1 MSERPDFLPLA
12 DYGFLADCH
21 NWALVANDGSVD
33 WCCFEANEGRTS
45 FARLLDPDTGGHF
58 RIGPPGGVIGD
69 QRYID
74 DTNVLV
80 TTFQTDR
87 GTLEVTDALV
97 LEQDDSGRG
106 AVDVIPHMQLVR
118 RIACTSGEVEV
129 EVDFAPRFEY
139 GLTSTHVRRDGDG
152 QWSVL
157 GGEDALRVWTDLD
170 VDVDDDMAW
179 SRVDH
184 TAQLVEGDERWIAMH
199 YRRAERPPPE
209 RVDAEE
215 LAARLQG
222 TIDFWHAWVDRCSYE
237 GRWRDEV
244 VRSALV
250 LKGLTDARTGGI
262 AAAPTTSLPED
273 PGGERNF
280 DYRYV
285 WIRDAST
292 MLDALYDL
300 GYEAEAQDFV
310 DWISRTTAGSVL
322 DLQVMYT
329 LDGGRLMQEVELD
342 GLRGWR
348 DSRPV
353 RVGNAASEQF
363 QLDVYGEVVE
373 TLWRYHQA
381 SGELAEETVQL
392 LEDMPVRLREVWQR
406 PDAGIWEQR
415 ENPQQFTSS
424 KIYAWVAADRLVRF
438 HDDGAIEIDRDD
450 CVELRDTIRAS
461 VEHYGVDI
469 ETGAVLRTYGDNEI
483 DAANLLPA
491 LLRFWDAD
499 DDRVTA
505 TLERIDD
512 ELSEGEL
519 VHRYIGAD
527 DGLTGSQHAFL
538 WTSFWVV
545 ELLARRGEVEAA
557 TERFEALLDHCSPLG
572 LLSEEVESPT
582 GALIGNYPQAI
593 SHVGLVQAAVAIEK
607 QRS

>member
-1 MSERPDFLPLA
+1 MSGRPDFLPLA
-12 DYGFLADCH
+12 DYGFLGDCH

-33 WCCFEANEGRTS
+33 WCCFEANEGRTT
-45 FARLLDPDTGGHF
+45 FARLLDPEIGGHF
-58 RIGPPGGVIGD
+58 RIGPPADVAGE

-80 TTFQTDR
+80 TTFATDR

-97 LEQDDSGRG
+97 LEGDENGRG

-118 RIACTSGEVEV
+118 RIVCTSGQV
-129 EVDFAPRFEY
+129 EVDVEFAPRFEY
-139 GLTSTHVRRDGDG
+139 GLTSTHVRREDDG
-152 QWSVL
+152 QWTVL
-157 GGEDALRVWTDLD
+157 GGEDTLQVWTDLD
-170 VDVDDDMAW
+170 VDVEDDISWD
-179 SRVDH
+179 RVD
-184 TAQLVEGDERWIAMH
+184 TSTQLVEGDEHWVSMH
-199 YRRAERPPPE
+199 YRRAERPPPDPM
-209 RVDAEE
+209 DAET
-215 LAARLQG
+215 LADRLQA
-222 TIDFWHAWVDRCSYE
+222 TIDFWHAWVDRCTYD

-250 LKGLTDARTGGI
+250 LKALTDARTGGI

-273 PGGERNF
+273 PGGVRNF

-285 WIRDAST
+285 WLRDAST
-292 MLDALYDL
+292 MLDSLYDL
-300 GYEAEAQDFV
+300 GFEAEAQDFV

-329 LDGGRLMQEVELD
+329 LDGGRLMQEVELHD
-342 GLRGWR
+342 LRGWR

-373 TLWRYHQA
+373 TLWRYHEA
-381 SGELAEETVQL
+381 SGELAEESVQL
-392 LEDMPVRLREVWQR
+392 LEDMPDRLREVWHR

-424 KIYAWVAADRLVRF
+424 KVYAWVAADRIVRF
-438 HDDGAIEIDRDD
+438 HDEGVIEVDREA
-450 CVELRDTIRAS
+450 CVELRDQIRAS

-469 ETGAVLRTYGDNEI
+469 DTGAVLRTYGDDEI

-491 LLRFWDAD
+491 LLGFWDAD

-505 TLERIDD
+505 TLERIHD
-512 ELSEGEL
+512 ELCEDEL

-527 DGLTGSQHAFL
+527 DGLAGSQHAFL

-545 ELLARRGEVEAA
+545 ELLARRGEVDAA
-557 TERFEALLDHCSPLG
+557 TERFEALLEHCSPLG
-572 LLSEEVESPT
+572 LLSEEVET
-582 GALIGNYPQAI
+582 GTGDLLGNYPQAI
-593 SHVGLVQAAVAIEK
+593 SHVGLVQAAVAIE
-607 QRS
+607 QESS